1 MKVSKWPNKGIVKE
15 AINGNLNLIKLV
27 FNSKNEYNKLK
38 LKSFIEVFLKEND
51 RQISKLIINEV
62 KLKCDDKNDV
72 KTNV

>member
-1 MKVSKWPNKGIVKE
+1 M
-15 AINGNLNLIKLV
+15 NLIKLV